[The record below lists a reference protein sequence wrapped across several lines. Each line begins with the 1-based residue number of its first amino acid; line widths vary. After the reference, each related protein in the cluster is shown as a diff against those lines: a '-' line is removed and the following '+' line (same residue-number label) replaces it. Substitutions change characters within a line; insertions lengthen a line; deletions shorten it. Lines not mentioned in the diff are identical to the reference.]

1 MDGLYDEL
9 QLLEPTKTREPDAF
23 LRTQLLE
30 TLLLLA
36 TTRHGRQLMRRRKVY
51 PIVRHMHLAET
62 DEQCDETARRLVDML
77 MRDEQDDAK
86 DIIETE
92 STDSVCEAEVVEEQ
106 GTATRVD
113 ARDLRAVSAVL
124 KQKID
129 EVERADWGEIQT
141 GI

>member
-1 MDGLYDEL
+1 MDGIYDDL
-9 QLLEPTKTREPDAF
+9 QLLEPTKTREPDSF
-23 LRTQLLE
+23 LRAQLLE

-36 TTRHGRQLMRRRKVY
+36 STRHGRELMRRRKIY
-51 PIVRHMHLAET
+51 PIVRNMHLAET

-86 DIIETE
+86 IVETE
-92 STDSVCEAEVVEEQ
+92 STDSICEAEVVEEQ

-113 ARDLRAVSAVL
+113 ARDLQAVSAVL